1 VEDHVVVRFELSTPV
16 THRVVGD
23 RLRILLARCL
33 DSKGA
38 GHAEMHQ
45 ECRAVVELGQQILA
59 ATAQRRDPMALQT
72 RGESRREREAQVAPT
87 QLDALDHRPLERR
100 QEPTP
105 DGLDLGKLGHRST
118 RRPGVNRLRRLDV
131 VRLRHRDVDLSV
143 FGERVI
149 GVAVEPAFAFSAA
162 AMTG

>member
-1 VEDHVVVRFELSTPV
+1 VIRWPFK
-16 THRVVGD
+16 
-23 RLRILLARCL
+23 RLPIA
-33 DSKGA
+33 
-38 GHAEMHQ
+38 
-45 ECRAVVELGQQILA
+45 
-59 ATAQRRDPMALQT
+59 
-72 RGESRREREAQVAPT
+72 REREAQAAPT